1 MDTLRLSK
9 LNEYIQR
16 VVALNFEH
24 PIWVTAELVQVKINR
39 GHCYLEVAEKSE
51 DNDILAQSS
60 AVIWKSN
67 WEKIK
72 TKIPEEILQEGAQ
85 LKLLILVEFHPRYGL
100 KLIVQDID
108 SSYTLGELKKQR
120 EATIARLIS
129 ENLWQ
134 ANKKQKLPAIIKHIA
149 VITSLTA
156 AGRIDFEE
164 HIINNAYGYT
174 FKISYYPATM
184 QGPGAI
190 SEIPTKISQI
200 NKNQYDC
207 VVIIR
212 GGGAKL
218 DLIDF
223 DHYEIAKQIS
233 NCNFPVLTG
242 IGHQQD
248 ESIADL
254 NAYESLKTPTAV
266 ADYIVE
272 HNMKFENLILNHF
285 QIIVEQIQLITHK
298 KSEKHSAL
306 INQIK
311 LSAHQWLTNKKNART
326 GIYHNLKEYSTN
338 KLHQLKISLL
348 EHTHTL
354 SNNDPLEILKKG
366 YAITYQNS
374 KKIKNIKQLKENEP
388 IEIVYID
395 GQAFGTIQSKTNHK
409 ND

>member
-1 MDTLRLSK
+1 
-9 LNEYIQR
+9 
-16 VVALNFEH
+16 
-24 PIWVTAELVQVKINR
+24 
-39 GHCYLEVAEKSE
+39 
-51 DNDILAQSS
+51 
-60 AVIWKSN
+60 
-67 WEKIK
+67 
-72 TKIPEEILQEGAQ
+72 
-85 LKLLILVEFHPRYGL
+85 
-100 KLIVQDID
+100 
-108 SSYTLGELKKQR
+108 
-120 EATIARLIS
+120 
-129 ENLWQ
+129 
-134 ANKKQKLPAIIKHIA
+134 
-149 VITSLTA
+149 
-156 AGRIDFEE
+156 
-164 HIINNAYGYT
+164 
-174 FKISYYPATM
+174 M

-272 HNMKFENLILNHF
+272 HNMKFENLIFNHF
-285 QIIVEQIQLITHK
+285 QTIVEQIQLITHK

-395 GQAFGTIQSKTNHK
+395 GQAFGAIQSKTNYK